1 MKADQKEGAFCPL
14 VTRQWLEERYGQTL
28 ADSIYEE
35 ILRAD
40 QMSPA
45 NENIKVKQGETAAH

>member
-1 MKADQKEGAFCPL
+1 METDQKEGAFCPL

-40 QMSPA
+40 HKKPA
-45 NENIKVKQGETAAH
+45 NQNREVKQGETAAQ